1 MSTGWLIAGIP
12 QRTDIISP
20 SLSLSLPLSTPA
32 CRRYWRLCALIHPAA
47 PLFSLCPP
55 LPPSLPPFTVHP
67 PPPFSLRSVP
77 SLPPSLP
84 APRSL
89 FPSSRFYTTLLRC
102 CWQPAFAL
110 AVTVAAEA
118 GTAAPQSAGAAAAA
132 VVVVAAVDAA
142 AAAACPLLLQ
152 SIYLEREAA
161 FRGARARLPLPTVT
175 VRSLFSANGRAPSW
189 NSRRPL
195 ARPRTRWRLRASRC
209 GARNG
214 QLTICAADGGGGD
227 GDG

>member
-20 SLSLSLPLSTPA
+20 SLSLSLSLSPRQPVVVIGVCVRSSIQLPLSSHSVLP
-32 CRRYWRLCALIHPAA
+32 
-47 PLFSLCPP
+47 S
-55 LPPSLPPFTVHP
+55 LPPSLRSPFTLLLP
-67 PPPFSLRSVP
+67 SASVQF
-77 SLPPSLP
+77 PPSLP